1 MKWFLAAS
9 PRRVALLRRY
19 FGVVLPKLYAPHGR
33 VWVSEQPVGAAAWL
47 KPGAWPIPASAR
59 RAVLPA
65 QLRTFGRHPL
75 RAIAGQ
81 AEIDRGHPNA
91 PHWYLDFIGV
101 APGFQRRGA
110 GSALLAAML
119 EQTDREGIAAALNAG
134 SPRSREL
141 YRRHGFEVTEEFRLP
156 FDGPP
161 LWRMWREPGAA

>member
-1 MKWFLAAS
+1 
-9 PRRVALLRRY
+9 
-19 FGVVLPKLYAPHGR
+19 VLPRLYAPHGR
-33 VWVSEQPVGAAAWL
+33 VWVSEQPIGGAAWL
-47 KPGAWPIPASAR
+47 KPGAWPIPAATR

-81 AEIDRGHPNA
+81 AEIDRGHPHA

-101 APGFQRRGA
+101 APGSHGRGA

-119 EQTDREGIAAALNAG
+119 EETDRERIPTALNAG

-156 FDGPP
+156 WDGPP
-161 LWRMWREPGAA
+161 LWRMWREPRR